1 VTFVHMIWT
10 RALPRAGIVASA
22 SGAVAGA
29 VITERPLA
37 PRLEDDVRQKLSIY
51 PAPEREVV
59 VVDSPS
65 VLETQIGVARKVVT
79 GVARDVHRRV
89 HGAVSEWI
97 GIEHAVEHRIKALI
111 APDEPLT
118 PALLYVGVASLSGS
132 ILARNRSVFTRV
144 LLPPAFF
151 LLSFEYFL
159 PKTTHN
165 VSAYAGSLEEEHFPS
180 LAQKHAVAIAHTRM
194 TWERV
199 RAAGIS
205 GRDKVQDGLGSAA
218 RKVQELTGLKVQ
230 ETLGRGV
237 STASEAVEKAGAA
250 GTEARQ
256 PGEKGEEGRQK
267 A

>member
-1 VTFVHMIWT
+1 VE
-10 RALPRAGIVASA
+10 A
-22 SGAVAGA
+22 
-29 VITERPLA
+29 
-37 PRLEDDVRQKLSIY
+37 
-51 PAPEREVV
+51 
-59 VVDSPS
+59 PS
-65 VLETQIGVARKVVT
+65 VLETQIGVARKAVT

-89 HGAVSEWI
+89 HGVVSEWI
-97 GIEHAVEHRIKALI
+97 GIEHAVERAWFLLLPKIPILYFLQSTLFLDRVKALI

-151 LLSFEYFL
+151 LLSFKYFL
-159 PKTTHN
+159 PKTTQN

-180 LAQKHAVAIAHTRM
+180 LAQKHAVAIAHSHM

-205 GRDKVQDGLGSAA
+205 GRDKVEGGLGSAV
-218 RKVQELTGLKVQ
+218 RKVQELTGLKVH
-230 ETLGRGV
+230 EALGRG
-237 STASEAVEKAGAA
+237 TTIASEAVEKAEEALQSVKDA
-250 GTEARQ
+250 ARQ
-256 PGEKGEEGRQK
+256 PGEKAVEEKGDEGRRK